1 MKAIRS
7 TYKQASSLVDI
18 LAGVYGKGSP
28 MAKRL
33 RKLRE
38 QMANVALRGKRVP
51 AS

>member
-1 MKAIRS
+1 MID
-7 TYKQASSLVDI
+7 TM
-18 LAGVYGKGSP
+18 AGIFGKGSP
-28 MAKRL
+28 MTNRL